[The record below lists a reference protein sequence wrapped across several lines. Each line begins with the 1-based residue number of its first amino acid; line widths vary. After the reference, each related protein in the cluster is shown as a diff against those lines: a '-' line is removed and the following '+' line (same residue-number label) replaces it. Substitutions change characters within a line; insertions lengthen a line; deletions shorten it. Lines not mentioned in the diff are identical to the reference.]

1 MKPAPILAVC
11 ALVALY
17 ALPSI
22 VSGQVPGRFPPGG
35 GRGSGRGAGDQ
46 DGPRTTQPFGPQ
58 PEVPGPELEGPPDST
73 TLRQLIGVNDEQAK
87 RYAQVYD
94 SFMVATRPQRDS
106 ARTADRRVREALA
119 KQELDA
125 MEFHSER
132 LRGLDRYLRDRQ
144 KKFDDGLSVIFTS
157 QQMKDYRK
165 WKKAQEEAAKA
176 KREEMNKGADQMN
189 RRRTSPGS

>member
-11 ALVALY
+11 ALVAFY

-46 DGPRTTQPFGPQ
+46 DAPRTTQPFGPQ

-106 ARTADRRVREALA
+106 AHTADRRVREALA